1 MAQIFIKYN
10 PYKIETNIS
19 VNGKVITTDSSLYK
33 VVKGKRMQ
41 EWIGKFPKMLVD
53 ELNTVDFDIE
63 FYGMAL
69 DGDDFEDVFK
79 RAKETGVIKNLKL
92 TFSEG
97 KSDETVS
104 EKVVSVFTD
113 LQEGPVDDFRDPKLI
128 RAFANINNSV
138 FPINVIAT
146 MSSGKSTLINALLG
160 KKLMPSKNEACTA
173 TITEILDN
181 DTESFIAVVH
191 DEDDVVL
198 NEISDLTYEDMC
210 KLNDNEDVH
219 RIAAQGNIPFLDAK
233 STALMLVDTPGPNN
247 SQNQAHKNTTYRAI
261 NSDANNLILY
271 VLNGTQLSTND
282 DASLLSYVAEQIKKG
297 GKQVRD
303 RFIFVVNKM
312 DGFNPEEEDIGKAIN
327 AAKRYLASYGIEDPQ
342 IFPCSAYTALNI
354 RTYLNGVD
362 IDNITRAEERQLP
375 SAARD
380 TLPMIDKFIDY
391 ESMHLEQYSTLS
403 PTAQRE
409 LNFKLSQAEKNGD
422 TKEQALIHC
431 GIYSIEAA
439 ITAYVKK
446 YARTKKVA
454 DLVESFQEVLEST
467 QVLAKAKTQV
477 ATDEEA
483 AKACAERAAA
493 VRAKIADGEE
503 AAIFKERIAELNPI
517 ETIREKAEVLS
528 QEAINKAS
536 RVFQPYGDEITNKAE
551 AKRLVNQFLIM
562 SSDAIA
568 ELTSELESVINQE
581 VMGIGERILLEYQDK
596 LSKIDEGATDK
607 QLDFGTVDL
616 IKGALNNMRENA
628 QAWCSDDFASKTID
642 DVGETSYEE
651 KVYYEKVGQEEE
663 EVVVRTEKVKVGTKK
678 VKAGSHSEKVG
689 TKKTKKS
696 SGFLGLGK
704 LYRRITGASDYEYED
719 IYETVDDYKDEDV
732 YDTVVKYKTVMK
744 DIFKER
750 REQIENFTVATHDI
764 SAGLLIK
771 IQKNMDEG
779 IESALSYAET
789 QIETMKNQFAELF
802 DELDAIIQEKY
813 SELEQC
819 ATDQQT
825 KVEALEK
832 NKELLEWIEAYTA
845 EIDDILDI

>member
-1 MAQIFIKYN
+1 MAQVYVKYN
-10 PYKIETNIS
+10 PYKMETEIS
-19 VNGKVITTDSSLYK
+19 INGKAITTDSGLYK
-33 VVKGKRMQ
+33 VVRGKRLQ
-41 EWIGKFPKMLVD
+41 EWVAKFPQMLVD

-63 FYGMAL
+63 FYGMPL
-69 DGDDFEDVFK
+69 DWDDFEDVFK
-79 RAKETGVIKNLKL
+79 RANENGVIKNLKM

-97 KSDETVS
+97 KSDEAVS
-104 EKVVSVFTD
+104 DKIISVFTD

-128 RAFANINNSV
+128 RTFANINNSV

-160 KKLMPSKNEACTA
+160 KKMMPSKNEACTA

-181 DTESFIAVVH
+181 DIETFSAVAYDV
-191 DEDDVVL
+191 DGVVL
-198 NEISDLTYEDMC
+198 QKIPELTYEVMSE
-210 KLNDNEDVH
+210 LNDDENVH
-219 RIAAQGNIPFLDAK
+219 RISATGNIPFLDAK

-303 RFIFVVNKM
+303 RFLFVVNKM
-312 DGFNPEEEDIGKAIN
+312 DGFNPEEEDIGKAIT

-354 RTYLNGVD
+354 RTYLDGVD
-362 IDNITRAEERQLP
+362 IDNMTRADERKLP

-403 PTAQRE
+403 PSAQRE

-439 ITAYVKK
+439 IRAYVKK
-446 YARTKKVA
+446 YAKTKKVK

-493 VRAKIADGEE
+493 VKAKIADGEE
-503 AAIFKERIAELNPI
+503 AAAFKERIAVLNPI
-517 ETIREKAEVLS
+517 ESIREKAETLS
-528 QEAINKAS
+528 REAINKTS
-536 RVFQPYGDEITNKAE
+536 RVFQPYGDEITNKSE
-551 AKRLVNQFLIM
+551 AKRLVSQFSLM

-581 VMGIGERILLEYQDK
+581 VMGTGERILLEYQEK

-616 IKGALNNMRENA
+616 IKGALNSMKENA
-628 QAWCSDDFASKTID
+628 QAWCSDEFATETID
-642 DVGETSYEE
+642 DVGETTYEE

-663 EVVVRTEKVKVGTKK
+663 QVVAGTEKVKVGTKK
-678 VKAGSHSEKVG
+678 VKVGSHREKVG

-696 SGFLGLGK
+696 SGFLGLSK
-704 LYRRITGASDYEYED
+704 LFRKFRGESDYEYED

-744 DIFKER
+744 DIFEER
-750 REQIENFTVATHDI
+750 REQIENFSVATSDI
-764 SAGLLIK
+764 SAGLLMK
-771 IQKNMDEG
+771 IQRNLDEG
-779 IESALSYAET
+779 IADALSYAET
-789 QIETMKNQFAELF
+789 QIENMKTQFAELF
-802 DELDAIIQEKY
+802 DELDALIQEKY
-813 SELEQC
+813 TELEQC

-825 KVEALEK
+825 KAEALEK
-832 NKELLEWIEAYTA
+832 NKALLGWIEACRA
-845 EIDDILDI
+845 EIDDILNI